1 MELGLRGKKALVTG
15 ASKGIG
21 RACAE
26 VLAEEGCDVVLV
38 SRTAADLETARAA
51 IVAKHNVAVRFYPLD
66 LSDSRNVDKLA
77 AECADIE
84 ILVNNAGAIP
94 GGNIDAIDEAR
105 WREAW
110 DLKVFGYVNMTRRF
124 YALMRERKKGVIVN
138 IIGAAGEN
146 PDFDYVA
153 GSSGERVTNGVH
165 ARDGRHGTARWAAGR
180 RHQPRPGVDRPA
192 HHADAHPCADAVRRC
207 RTLDRIYEAAR
218 LRPCRQTRR
227 GRVDGGVSRLRS
239 LRLHD
244 RLDHH
249 DRRRR
254 LEPPLGAVNRYG
266 RKTAKTLLAF
276 VSQDST
282 TKAS

>member
-1 MELGLRGKKALVTG
+1 MDLGLRGKKALVTG

-38 SRTAADLETARAA
+38 SRTAADLEAARAA

-66 LSDSRNVDKLA
+66 LSDSRNVDKLVV
-77 AECADIE
+77 ECADTE

-94 GGNIDAIDEAR
+94 GGNLDAIDEAR

-110 DLKVFGYVNMTRRF
+110 DLKVFGYINMTRRF

-153 GSSGERVTNGVH
+153 GSSGNASLMTFTRAMGGT
-165 ARDGRHGTARWAAGR
+165 APRDGLRVVGINPGPVLTDRLVTLMRTRAQAQFGDAERWTEYMKPLAFGRAAK
-180 RHQPRPGVDRPA
+180 PEEIA
-192 HHADAHPCADAVRRC
+192 WM
-207 RTLDRIYEAAR
+207 AAF
-218 LRPCRQTRR
+218 LASDLSAYTT
-227 GRVDGGVSRLRS
+227 GSIITIDGGGSSRRS
-239 LRLHD
+239 AL
-244 RLDHH
+244 
-249 DRRRR
+249 
-254 LEPPLGAVNRYG
+254 
-266 RKTAKTLLAF
+266 
-276 VSQDST
+276 
-282 TKAS
+282 